1 MPAPA
6 SAADEGLA
14 LGALMVRSPAAV
26 GGGAAAAGSAD
37 AGSTDSRLAELE
49 LEGAAAESGDFA
61 ATGAAEQ
68 AATTAMTA
76 ESDTGTETTGGSC
89 IGAVNLAVPGPED
102 KFVAER
108 RDPTRSRAT
117 VARRPPPTDRR

>member
-37 AGSTDSRLAELE
+37 HMLAELE
-49 LEGAAAESGDFA
+49 LVGAAAESGDFA

-76 ESDTGTETTGGSC
+76 ESETGTETTGGSC

-117 VARRPPPTDRR
+117 VARRPPQTDRR